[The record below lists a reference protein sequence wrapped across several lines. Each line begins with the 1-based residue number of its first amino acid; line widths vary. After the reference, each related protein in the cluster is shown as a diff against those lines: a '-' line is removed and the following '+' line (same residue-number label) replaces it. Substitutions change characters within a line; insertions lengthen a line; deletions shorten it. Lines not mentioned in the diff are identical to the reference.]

1 MIAAA
6 VALLAPQKRRGR
18 LVRRYDRKA
27 EHFQVFADIACSLI
41 AHRRLTKL
49 TK

>member
-1 MIAAA
+1 M
-6 VALLAPQKRRGR
+6 RYRR

-27 EHFQVFADIACSLI
+27 EHFQALADIACCLI

-49 TK
+49 SK